1 MFFDIIV
8 FVKDVLFLNLT
19 VNIIGAGLAGSEA
32 AYQLAKRGI
41 KVNLYESKFIKK
53 NSAQNLD
60 SLAELVCSNSLRS
73 NDIKNAAGLMKEELR
88 RLDSLLIRIADKYQ
102 VPAGSALAVDREKF
116 SQEVTEILMSCD
128 NINIFKEEVTEIP
141 EGYTIITS
149 GPLTTDKLAYKIKA
163 FIGEDMLY
171 FYDAI
176 APIIEF
182 ESIDMSKAYFKSRY
196 DKGSAD
202 YINCPMTKE
211 EYDNWYNEVINA
223 DTVQIK
229 DFELKVF
236 EGCMPFEEIAR
247 RGYQT
252 LLYGPMKPVGLGK
265 ENESRPYAVVQLRQD
280 NLRKTMYNIVGFQ
293 THLTFSEQKRI
304 IRMIPG
310 LEKAEIVRYG
320 IMHRNTFINAPN
332 TINSFYQSKK
342 REDLFFA
349 GQLSGVEGYVE
360 SISSGLVAAINMSK
374 LIKGEE
380 MVQFPIE
387 TAIGSQAYYIAN
399 CPVEEFQPM
408 NTNFGIF
415 PDLGFKHKKN
425 MRKQLYVERALEKL
439 KEFIE
444 DGKIE

>member
-1 MFFDIIV
+1 MLCLD
-8 FVKDVLFLNLT
+8 KT

-41 KVNLYESKFIKK
+41 KVNLYEAKYHKK
-53 NSAQNLD
+53 NSAQNSD
-60 SLAELVCSNSLRS
+60 YLAELVCSNSLRS
-73 NDIKNAAGLMKEELR
+73 NDIKSAAGLMKEELR
-88 RLDSLLIRIADKYQ
+88 RLDSLLIKIADKYQ

-116 SQEVTEILMSCD
+116 SKEVTDFLMNYD
-128 NINIFKEEVTEIP
+128 NINIIKEEVENIP
-141 EGYTIITS
+141 DGYTILCT
-149 GPLTTDKLAYKIKA
+149 GPLTTDKLAEKIRD
-163 FIGEDMLY
+163 FIGEEMLY

-182 ESIDMSKAYFKSRY
+182 ESIDMNKAYFKSRY

-211 EYDNWYNEVINA
+211 EYDEWYNEVINA
-223 DTVQIK
+223 DTVNIK

-252 LLYGPMKPVGLGK
+252 LLYGPMKPVGLSK
-265 ENESRPYAVVQLRQD
+265 DSEARPYAVVQLRQD

-293 THLTFSEQKRI
+293 THLTFAEQKRI

-310 LEKAEIVRYG
+310 LEKAEIIRYG

-349 GQLSGVEGYVE
+349 GQLSGVEGYIE
-360 SISSGLVAAINMSK
+360 SISSGFVAAVNMSR
-374 LIKGEE
+374 LIKGYGLVE
-380 MVQFPIE
+380 FPVE

-399 CPVEEFQPM
+399 CPVKEFQPM

-415 PDLGFKHKKN
+415 PDLGFKHRKN
-425 MRKQLYVERALEKL
+425 MRKELYVKRALDKL
-439 KEFIE
+439 ADFIE
-444 DGKIE
+444 DGNID